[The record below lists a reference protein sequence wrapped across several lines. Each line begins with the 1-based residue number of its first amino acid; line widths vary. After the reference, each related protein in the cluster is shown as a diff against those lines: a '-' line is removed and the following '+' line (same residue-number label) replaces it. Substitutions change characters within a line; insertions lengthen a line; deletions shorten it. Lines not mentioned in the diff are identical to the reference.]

1 MPHNLGYPKEVE
13 VTQEG
18 IRELIATWG
27 PRYRR
32 ANRKGK
38 TSILD
43 EFVALTG
50 YHRKSAIRALTRR
63 PKPSARRGRP
73 RTYTNQVKAA
83 LIELWELLGKL
94 CSKRL
99 APFLPELMEVLDRKG
114 ELKLP
119 PEVKELL
126 VQISPATIDRLLKT
140 HRPTQPRKGGLS
152 QEGKPAQEEGP
163 T

>member
-50 YHRKSAIRALTRR
+50 YHRKVGHPGAH
-63 PKPSARRGRP
+63 
-73 RTYTNQVKAA
+73 QKAEA
-83 LIELWELLGKL
+83 L
-94 CSKRL
+94 CSPR
-99 APFLPELMEVLDRKG
+99 
-114 ELKLP
+114 
-119 PEVKELL
+119 
-126 VQISPATIDRLLKT
+126 ATLHL
-140 HRPTQPRKGGLS
+140 H
-152 QEGKPAQEEGP
+152 
-163 T
+163 

>member
-27 PRYRR
+27 PDTAGPTAKARP
-32 ANRKGK
+32 AF
-38 TSILD
+38 LD

-50 YHRKSAIRALTRR
+50 YHHNSAIRALTRR
-63 PKPSARRGRP
+63 PKPSARHGRP

-83 LIELWELLGKL
+83 LIELWELSGKL

-99 APFLPELMEVLDRKG
+99 APFLPVLMGCWTEKG
-114 ELKLP
+114 
-119 PEVKELL
+119 
-126 VQISPATIDRLLKT
+126 S
-140 HRPTQPRKGGLS
+140 
-152 QEGKPAQEEGP
+152 
-163 T
+163 